1 MKYWAAFAV
10 ISIALVISLY
20 FIKQQTINSW
30 SKNLYLAT
38 TLGFVLL
45 VLNYEFSMTSF
56 RLIVNILIYILIS
69 LAHLK
74 IVLYLVWL

>member
-74 IVLYLVWL
+74 IVLYLV